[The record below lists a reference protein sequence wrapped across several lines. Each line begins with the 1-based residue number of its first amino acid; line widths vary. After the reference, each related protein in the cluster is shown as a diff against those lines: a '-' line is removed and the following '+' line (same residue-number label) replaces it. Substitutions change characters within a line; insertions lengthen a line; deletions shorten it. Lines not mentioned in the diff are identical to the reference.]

1 MKKILEILKQI
12 WHIICSFI
20 QWTKKLYFT
29 HFLVIVMLPATLL
42 SFIALLCIPIDL
54 YFDYK
59 YDVWGYFEAFD
70 SFVGFAYIYFLYL
83 LVSLVIP
90 CGLITIIA
98 SAIKNLFVKT
108 PFVTSKFL
116 LNNKYYNF
124 LYIVSLFL
132 FSIYSILVF
141 LTIPS

>member
-1 MKKILEILKQI
+1 MKKIFEILKQI
-12 WHIICSFI
+12 WHIIRIFI
-20 QWTKKLYFT
+20 QWTKKFYFT

-59 YDVWGYFEAFD
+59 YDVWGYFESFD
-70 SFVGFAYIYFLYL
+70 SFVGFSYIYCLYL
-83 LVSLVIP
+83 LISLIIP

-98 SAIKNLFVKT
+98 SAIKYLFVKK

-124 LYIVSLFL
+124 LYLFSLFL
-132 FSIYSILVF
+132 FFIYSILIFFTVPF
-141 LTIPS
+141 